1 MMVDLVIFYMSNF
14 DLILGM
20 DFLEQYRVEIDYQRK
35 KFMFTLK
42 LGEELSFGKGHQ
54 KSITISCVKERKM
67 LSKGCYS
74 YLAYMVSKDKDKS
87 QSLKDVFIV

>member
-20 DFLEQYRVEIDYQRK
+20 DFLEQYRVEIDYRIK
-35 KFMFTLK
+35 KVMFTLK
-42 LGEELSFGKGHQ
+42 VGEKLSFGKGHQ
-54 KSITISCVKERKM
+54 KSMIISCVKKRKM
-67 LSKGCYS
+67 LSKGCYR
-74 YLAYMVSKDKDKS
+74 YLAYMASKDKDKS